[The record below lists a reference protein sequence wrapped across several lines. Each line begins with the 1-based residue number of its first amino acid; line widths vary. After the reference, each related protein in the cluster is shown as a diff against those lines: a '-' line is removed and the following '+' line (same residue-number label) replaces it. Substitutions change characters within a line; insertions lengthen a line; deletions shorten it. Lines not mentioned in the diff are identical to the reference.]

1 MSSVRLSR
9 LLAGALVLGALAG
22 CATVPMSE
30 GGAPVVDAT
39 VGGGQGASMAAVA
52 RSAPL
57 AAEAVAATPAPSLP
71 PGNLLDRIQA
81 GFQLPELP
89 ERVLRAHI
97 RRITSNPEYLER
109 VFDRGGR

>member
-1 MSSVRLSR
+1 MRLSR
-9 LLAGALVLGALAG
+9 LLAGALLLGALAG

-39 VGGGQGASMAAVA
+39 VGGGQSASMAAA
-52 RSAPL
+52 AISAPP
-57 AAEAVAATPAPSLP
+57 AAEPAAAAPAPSLP

-89 ERVLRAHI
+89 
-97 RRITSNPEYLER
+97 
-109 VFDRGGR
+109 